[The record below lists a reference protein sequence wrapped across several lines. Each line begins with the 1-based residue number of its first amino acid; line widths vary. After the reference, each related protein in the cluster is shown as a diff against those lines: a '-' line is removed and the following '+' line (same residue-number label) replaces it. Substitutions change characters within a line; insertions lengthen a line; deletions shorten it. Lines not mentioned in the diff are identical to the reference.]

1 MKQPEVWPVLDDYGL
16 QKVPLRFYALLLLL
30 LRPYISW
37 VLVLTLPEAQRDML
51 RWVYPQQHDF
61 IVSCLV
67 ALPVLLMLAALSQRK
82 PKGQRAWRH
91 IWRLGK
97 PLMFI
102 VAFTDLLLTLL
113 HLPAQVMLDAPWR
126 IAVPVLLLLGCC
138 WLVWS
143 KTLRL
148 VFSEWPERATPVKS
162 NSA

>member
-51 RWVYPQQHDF
+51 RWVYPQQYDF

-82 PKGQRAWRH
+82 PKGQRGWRH

-97 PLMFI
+97 PLMFF
-102 VAFTDLLLTLL
+102 VAFTDLLLTLQ
-113 HLPAQVMLDAPWR
+113 HLPDQVMLDAPWR
-126 IAVPVLLLLGCC
+126 IMVPVLLLLGCC

-148 VFSEWPERATPVKS
+148 VFSEWPDPV
-162 NSA
+162 NSKKDT